1 MSEQE
6 KQVETIQRG
15 CIEVIKEAKEALINK
30 QVDIAF
36 NILNQAQKDM
46 EADLINRKS

>member
-6 KQVETIQRG
+6 KQ
-15 CIEVIKEAKEALINK
+15 IESMQEGFIEIIKEAKEALINK

-46 EADLINRKS
+46 EADLINKKS